1 MIGLAPL
8 RWEDGA
14 DLIEANRQSAELHHP
29 WVRPCIDRDGF
40 AAWFRRTQTG
50 ALTALVARESASDAI
65 AGIVT
70 LSGITGEPF
79 QSAYVGYYGNR
90 ATARRGL
97 MTQALARACDWGFT
111 ALGLHR
117 LEANIQPDNAASL
130 ALVRRA
136 GFRKEGFS
144 PRYLFVAGAWR
155 DHERWALLADQALD
169 QSSDRGLR

>member
-1 MIGLAPL
+1 MIALAPV

-14 DLIEANRQSAELHHP
+14 ELIETNRQSADLHHP
-29 WVRPCIDRDGF
+29 WVRPCIDHGAF

-50 ALTALVARESASDAI
+50 ALIALLARESAGTI
-65 AGIVT
+65 AGVVT
-70 LSGITGEPF
+70 LSGISGEPF
-79 QSAYVGYYGNR
+79 QSAYLGYYGNR

-97 MTQALARACDWGFT
+97 MTQALSQACDWGFT

-117 LEANIQPDNAASL
+117 LEANIQPDNVASL
-130 ALVRRA
+130 ALVRRV
-136 GFRKEGFS
+136 GFRQEGFS

-155 DHERWALLADQALD
+155 DHERWALLADQPLD

>member
-14 DLIEANRQSAELHHP
+14 ELIEANRQSAELHHP

-50 ALTALVARESASDAI
+50 AMVALLAREAETGAI
-65 AGIVT
+65 AGVVT

-79 QSAYVGYYGNR
+79 QSATLGYYGNFS
-90 ATARRGL
+90 TARRGL
-97 MTQALARACDWGFT
+97 MTQALAQACEWSFT

-130 ALVRRA
+130 ALVRRV
-136 GFRKEGFS
+136 GFSKEGFS

-155 DHERWALLADQALD
+155 DHERWALLADQPLD